1 MKFSADMDVYICV
14 PFGYFSLSIMDFCG
28 LVLHKV
34 YFIPFAGELKLLH
47 ATYEPHPGV
56 VWGRAESPTMAEST
70 GNEATVT
77 DGLANG
83 VAWPTF
89 FSLGEIRVARE
100 SDFEHFRRLADDS
113 EGWTKKL
120 DRDGLTV
127 WNRDSGSTSIK
138 MFKVCTC
145 LICLRSRPV

>member
-1 MKFSADMDVYICV
+1 MKFSADMDVYMCV
-14 PFGYFSLSIMDFCG
+14 QFGYFSLSIMDFCG
-28 LVLHKV
+28 LVV
-34 YFIPFAGELKLLH
+34 YFYSIRRRAQAL
-47 ATYEPHPGV
+47 ACITYEPHPRV
-56 VWGRAESPTMAEST
+56 VWGRAESLTMAEST
-70 GNEATVT
+70 GNEAN

-100 SDFEHFRRLADDS
+100 SDFEYFRRLADDN

-145 LICLRSRPV
+145 VICLLALASCPVR